1 MPTTKEGG
9 GVTID
14 YISGVTV
21 GSPHTEL
28 HAAEER
34 AGEEGGREG
43 GRGVIKSWTYWM
55 VLLELI

>member
-14 YISGVTV
+14 CISGVTV

-34 AGEEGGREG
+34 AERREG
-43 GRGVIKSWTYWM
+43 GRGIIKSWTYWM